1 MSPNSPYET
10 LTKTNRRNIITLIF
24 LLLNQSK
31 KNSQEDETEVLPE
44 EEATST
50 KPAPGGTENPLGTL
64 NSTHCNQNK
73 AQPYPRNYYCI

>member
-10 LTKTNRRNIITLIF
+10 LTKTNRQNIITLIF

-44 EEATST
+44 EEEATSIE
-50 KPAPGGTENPLGTL
+50 PVPEGTEDP
-64 NSTHCNQNK
+64 
-73 AQPYPRNYYCI
+73 